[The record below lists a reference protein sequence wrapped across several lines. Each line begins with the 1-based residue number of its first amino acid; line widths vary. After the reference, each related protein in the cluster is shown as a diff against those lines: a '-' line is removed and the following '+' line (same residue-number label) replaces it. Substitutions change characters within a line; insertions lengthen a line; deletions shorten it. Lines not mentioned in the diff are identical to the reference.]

1 MPKDVFFVEKAY
13 SKVKSIDFIESLYA
27 KIYGFRIGTKLAL
40 KSFPRKITDKITL
53 ISGTTDDESIN
64 YSYLVEDEYL
74 KSVNLQVLKAIAFTQ
89 TEDFLKE
96 CKLLNLD
103 KQDVANTLKLLEIY
117 DYKLNFSFKGKSNNN
132 IEKHF
137 QISAND
143 ISAYLNR

>member
-1 MPKDVFFVEKAY
+1 MSVQPTLETMMK
-13 SKVKSIDFIESLYA
+13 
-27 KIYGFRIGTKLAL
+27 GFAREVKLAL

-53 ISGTTDDESIN
+53 ISGTTDNESIN

>member
-1 MPKDVFFVEKAY
+1 M
-13 SKVKSIDFIESLYA
+13 
-27 KIYGFRIGTKLAL
+27 
-40 KSFPRKITDKITL
+40 
-53 ISGTTDDESIN
+53 
-64 YSYLVEDEYL
+64 
-74 KSVNLQVLKAIAFTQ
+74 
-89 TEDFLKE
+89 
-96 CKLLNLD
+96 LNLD

>member
-1 MPKDVFFVEKAY
+1 MIEHEVDDVDYGVIIKRGDKTIHRFGYKYPEDDDLVPNEER
-13 SKVKSIDFIESLYA
+13 IDSCL
-27 KIYGFRIGTKLAL
+27 L
-40 KSFPRKITDKITL
+40 TDLNFDGIK
-53 ISGTTDDESIN
+53 E
-64 YSYLVEDEYL
+64 
-74 KSVNLQVLKAIAFTQ
+74 VNLQVLKAIAFTQ

>member
-1 MPKDVFFVEKAY
+1 M
-13 SKVKSIDFIESLYA
+13 
-27 KIYGFRIGTKLAL
+27 
-40 KSFPRKITDKITL
+40 RKITDKITL
-53 ISGTTDDESIN
+53 ISGTTDNESIN